1 MKNPVIA
8 LTLLM
13 LSCSDSE
20 KFSSEKSHVIQ
31 LKGISSTSRANELY
45 LYEDLWLVN
54 SEHSVPFRLDSAKYY
69 LNDYF
74 WIIDSDTI
82 RSNKNPHRT
91 GYGEH
96 SVKLVLID
104 AYGDTLSDS
113 ISVRLDEPLKIDL
126 LSPIDGFS
134 DFSKTDSLEFR
145 YKISGVDSWE
155 QAFSF
160 VYVSTDTNSLWKEE
174 NILRDNILKPPLDDI
189 YFWGVKAFTEQDTVF
204 SMHRQVLLGRL

>member
-13 LSCSDSE
+13 LSCSNSD
-20 KFSSEKSHVIQ
+20 KFSSEKNHVIQ
-31 LKGISSTSRANELY
+31 LKGISATSRANELY
-45 LYEDLWLVN
+45 LYEDLRLVN
-54 SEHSVPFRLDSAKYY
+54 SEYSVPFHLDSARYY

-74 WIIDSDTI
+74 WIIGGDTI
-82 RSNKNPHRT
+82 RSNRNPHRT

-104 AYGDTLSDS
+104 VYGDTLSDS
-113 ISVRLDEPLKIDL
+113 ISVRLNEPLRIDL

-145 YKISGVDSWE
+145 YKIGGVDGWE
-155 QAFSF
+155 HDSSA
-160 VYVSTDTNSLWKEE
+160 VYVSTDENSLWKEE
-174 NILRDNILKPPLDDI
+174 NILQDNILKPPLDDI

-204 SMHRQVLLGRL
+204 SKRCIGKFC